1 MQHELVACRIDVGD
15 SVVVHRK
22 VQAARGD
29 DSALVL
35 QWRAPHTEARFSDWC
50 GTAASAVAGWP

>member
-35 QWRAPHTEARFSDWC
+35 QWRAPHTRS
-50 GTAASAVAGWP
+50 PLL